1 MAKAILAAI
10 PLLLSLPLHAQ
21 SAIRPIELV
30 CSGFLTNAGER
41 QGRATISV
49 AVDMA
54 SSSANVTGLPFF
66 QPYNF
71 PITIEPHQFWG
82 AVPGFSLFISR
93 VDMQISYSAED
104 WKLDGICQHQ
114 YQVI

>member
-10 PLLLSLPLHAQ
+10 PLLFTLPLQAQ
-21 SAIRPIELV
+21 PTARPIELV
-30 CSGFLTNAGER
+30 CSGYLSNAGER
-41 QGRATISV
+41 QGRTTISV

-71 PITIEPHQFWG
+71 PVTVEPHQFWG

-93 VDMQISYSAED
+93 VNMQISYSAED
-104 WKLDGICQHQ
+104 WKLEGVCQHQ